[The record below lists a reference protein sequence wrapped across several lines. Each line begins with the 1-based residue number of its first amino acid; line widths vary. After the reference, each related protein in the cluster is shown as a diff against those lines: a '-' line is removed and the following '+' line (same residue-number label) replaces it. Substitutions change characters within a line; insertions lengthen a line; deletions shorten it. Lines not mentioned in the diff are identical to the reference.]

1 MNEAKYVVEFF
12 GRLTMVLSLNLT
24 NTSWDLQSP
33 SMKEKMRTENRD
45 TRETNRPDFALINN
59 SGYEL
64 IMLEVAGSPDV
75 DDPDKHNYDELKIPL
90 STLPSQ
96 ISSFDTTP
104 RSLLISSILRSLRHK
119 INTSNKT
126 MSRLL
131 INDNIIDLFHHR
143 KYLSDGEYSFLKKLF
158 TIDYNIEKIQFDL
171 LEEIEKIYKPGEID
185 KNMGIIRINHKFSID
200 TFSERQKLFIISMV
214 EDFLLKFQLGFFK
227 SDFMNEAKYVVEF
240 FGRLTM
246 VLSLNLTNTSWDLQS
261 PSMKEKMRTEN
272 RDTRE
277 TNRPDFA
284 LINNS
289 GYELIMLEV
298 AGSPDVDDPDKHN
311 YDELKLSHNLLES
324 FNFIFGREKYLGK
337 PVPDNLV
344 FNWFIV

>member
-1 MNEAKYVVEFF
+1 MFIF
-12 GRLTMVLSLNLT
+12 GTKR
-24 NTSWDLQSP
+24 
-33 SMKEKMRTENRD
+33 
-45 TRETNRPDFALINN
+45 
-59 SGYEL
+59 
-64 IMLEVAGSPDV
+64 
-75 DDPDKHNYDELKIPL
+75 IPL

-96 ISSFDTTP
+96 TSSFDTTP
-104 RSLLISSILRSLRHK
+104 RILLISSILRSLRHK

-171 LEEIEKIYKPGEID
+171 LEEIEKIYKCDDELI
-185 KNMGIIRINHKFSID
+185 KVS
-200 TFSERQKLFIISMV
+200 V
-214 EDFLLKFQLGFFK
+214 GFFK

-246 VLSLNLTNTSWDLQS
+246 VLSLNLTSTSDLQS

-277 TNRPDFA
+277 TKRPDFA

-298 AGSPDVDDPDKHN
+298 AV
-311 YDELKLSHNLLES
+311 LLT
-324 FNFIFGREKYLGK
+324 EKYLGK

>member
-64 IMLEVAGSPDV
+64 IMLEVAV
-75 DDPDKHNYDELKIPL
+75 TDKLKIMFIFGTKRIPL

-96 ISSFDTTP
+96 TSSFDTTP
-104 RSLLISSILRSLRHK
+104 RILLISSILRSLRHK

-246 VLSLNLTNTSWDLQS
+246 VLSLNLTSTSDLQS

-277 TNRPDFA
+277 TKRPDFA

-298 AGSPDVDDPDKHN
+298 ARK
-311 YDELKLSHNLLES
+311 
-324 FNFIFGREKYLGK
+324 I

-344 FNWFIV
+344 LIGLLSKNNELVFKGMMRFDDFLIQNQLFVAEFII

>member
-1 MNEAKYVVEFF
+1 MFIF
-12 GRLTMVLSLNLT
+12 GTKR
-24 NTSWDLQSP
+24 
-33 SMKEKMRTENRD
+33 
-45 TRETNRPDFALINN
+45 
-59 SGYEL
+59 
-64 IMLEVAGSPDV
+64 
-75 DDPDKHNYDELKIPL
+75 IPL

-126 MSRLL
+126 MSGLL

-171 LEEIEKIYKPGEID
+171 LEEIEKIYKCDDEKIRPGEIY
-185 KNMGIIRINHKFSID
+185 KNLGIIRINHKFSID

-298 AGSPDVDDPDKHN
+298 AGSPDRK
-311 YDELKLSHNLLES
+311 
-324 FNFIFGREKYLGK
+324 I

-344 FNWFIV
+344 LIGLLSKNNELVFKGMMRFDDFLIQNQLFVAE